1 MFESEQTLLQFFKT
15 IVASSSS
22 TDPQRG
28 LPTSKPSL
36 LRRRTSELHQT
47 VPRKLLEPFQ
57 SLDANEYL
65 SSIQDAL
72 ETTDAQRRVTPR
84 LVDPS
89 FDDQGC
95 GAEHAGFDLV
105 IMGVQEM
112 QELNAGNVVANEGA
126 EQKKKWQDVLAM
138 ILGEMAEA
146 KTQAG
151 EENKRGYELVADQ
164 HLVRWA
170 CTCTCPLPFFAH
182 ALSRP
187 LAPIHTL
194 SRLFTSFHAFSCLF
208 APPHP

>member
-1 MFESEQTLLQFFKT
+1 MRTGPQARVGSSQPASRARVLMCVRSVLCESEQTLLQFFKT

-72 ETTDAQRRVTPR
+72 ETTDGDAQRRVTPR

-112 QELNAGNVVANEGA
+112 Q
-126 EQKKKWQDVLAM
+126 
-138 ILGEMAEA
+138 
-146 KTQAG
+146 
-151 EENKRGYELVADQ
+151 
-164 HLVRWA
+164 
-170 CTCTCPLPFFAH
+170 
-182 ALSRP
+182 
-187 LAPIHTL
+187 
-194 SRLFTSFHAFSCLF
+194 
-208 APPHP
+208 